1 MKVVGLFFLFYN
13 NIQEICKVFIDH
25 DKKKDLTILSNIIHL
40 AKEID
45 LDIVAEGVELKNQI
59 DVLNDLGV
67 SVIQGYFFDKPLPKD
82 EVTARLR
89 EPYYT
94 KAS

>member
-13 NIQEICKVFIDH
+13 NIQEICKGFIDH

-40 AKEID
+40 ANEID